1 MRRAGL
7 CFFVCWLARASQL
20 ERGFPKMSLQET
32 DPRPRRQRRRR
43 KRTQRPISTRK
54 KKRQQQRTPLPW
66 LRGSDASVLSF
77 REWCQLNGI
86 GERTGRR
93 ILKSGN
99 GPAVVQLSERR
110 IGIRLGDNRIG
121 KPRGCAGECAAE
133 KRRPS
138 GAVGPKTAD
147 VMICLGG
154 GSARKLLL
162 NVPLV

>member
-7 CFFVCWLARASQL
+7 FFVCWLARASQI
-20 ERGFPKMSLQET
+20 ERGFPKMSLEET

-43 KRTQRPISTRK
+43 KRVQRPISTRN

-110 IGIRLGDNRIG
+110 IGIRLGDNRTWQASRV
-121 KPRGCAGECAAE
+121 RG
-133 KRRPS
+133 
-138 GAVGPKTAD
+138 
-147 VMICLGG
+147 
-154 GSARKLLL
+154 
-162 NVPLV
+162 